1 MSGLNPNSL
10 DPLISN
16 SKFSIPLLNFPSV
29 GYLHL
34 KLGLAGLTGQK
45 FTWIQRIAAAIGVV
59 KGIQFLHT
67 GIVPGLY
74 SNNLKITDISFDP
87 NLHVKIRTY
96 NLPLLAENKGT
107 VWQKKLGFTSF
118 SLIFFP

>member
-1 MSGLNPNSL
+1 
-10 DPLISN
+10 
-16 SKFSIPLLNFPSV
+16 
-29 GYLHL
+29 
-34 KLGLAGLTGQK
+34 LAGLTGHK

-74 SNNLKITDISFDP
+74 SNNLKITDISFDH
-87 NLHVKIRTY
+87 NLHAKIRTY

-107 VWQKKLGFTSF
+107 VWPKKLVFTSF